1 MKIIVLGGTG
11 FIGRELCDK
20 LVGKNYEVF
29 AVGRN
34 DNCTNII
41 QGVRYI
47 QGDIKDYQFLK
58 KNFEGMDIVVNL
70 VALSPLY
77 KPKGGGIEHENTQI
91 EGTKN
96 AVRAAKECRVKKI
109 IQLSAIGADPNA
121 VTYYLSSK
129 GKAEEIIKK
138 SNIEWVIFR
147 PSVVFGEGGEFVSFI
162 KKIAPPYIT
171 PLPGGGKMLFDPIW
185 IEDFVPL
192 IIQSIRKNTY
202 NMKIFEIGGPE
213 IMSMAHITRLIH
225 ASEGR
230 WCKIIP
236 LPMWIQRIFMEI
248 AEKITVIPFGID
260 QYRSLKL
267 EVTAK
272 KNAIE
277 EFGVV
282 KEDLV
287 TFENYLF
294 GRR

>member
-11 FIGRELCDK
+11 FIGRKLCDK
-20 LVGKNYEVF
+20 LVGENYEVF

-34 DNCTNII
+34 DNCTDIRQEI
-41 QGVRYI
+41 EYI

-58 KNFEGMDIVVNL
+58 KNFDGMDIVVNL

-77 KPKGGGIEHENTQI
+77 KPKGGGIEHENTHRK
-91 EGTKN
+91 GTEN
-96 AVRAAKECRVKKI
+96 VVRAAEECGVKKI
-109 IQLSAIGADPNA
+109 IHLSAVGADPNA
-121 VTYYLSSK
+121 VTCYLSAK

-138 SNIEWVIFR
+138 SNVEWVIFR
-147 PSVVFGEGGEFVSFI
+147 PSVVFGKGGEFVSFI
-162 KKIAPPYIT
+162 EKIAPPYIT

-192 IIQSIRKNTY
+192 IVQSIQKNTY
-202 NMKIFEIGGPE
+202 DMKIFEIGGPE

-225 ASEGR
+225 SSKGR

-236 LPMWIQRIFMEI
+236 LPMRIQRIFMEI
-248 AEKITVIPFGID
+248 AEKIPAIPFGID
-260 QYRSLKL
+260 QYRSLGV

-272 KNAIE
+272 RNAIE

-287 TFENYLF
+287 TFKNYLF
-294 GRR
+294 EDK